1 MVAVGIVGAAA
12 KSTRTWPANTL
23 KREPGS
29 SRWWDRRIR
38 QLREWNPVSNV
49 NLSQRHSSF
58 ELESHVLKFQ
68 EVLLP
73 TYSDPDGSGSN
84 SFDEFLAR
92 YLQGERAAQAGQP
105 IDISRL
111 MSRRTHELL
120 ARAGRFAIEHGH
132 NELDALHILRV
143 IAELVP
149 AVDAIK
155 RVGAD
160 PTAIADAAEQ
170 RLPQASPSGA
180 GSAPVLTQSAQR
192 ALFHA
197 YQVARAS
204 GSTYI
209 DPEHLFFALVLN
221 QDSPAGQVLA
231 AAGVTAE
238 ALQAGMRETVDPG
251 GLPTAAQVDQ
261 TEESQTPILDRFG
274 TDLTAAAREGKL
286 DPVIGRADEI
296 EQTIEILSRRTKNNP
311 VLIGEAGV
319 GKTAIVEGLA
329 QAIVDGSVPEQLRDK
344 RVVAL
349 DLPAM
354 LSGTRYRGDFEERL
368 TKLMDEIS
376 AHKAELI
383 VFIDELHTVVGA
395 GGTGD
400 GGMDAGNILK
410 PRLARG
416 ELHVVGATTLK
427 EYRGIEKDPALE
439 RRFQPVQV
447 GEPNIE
453 DAVLILSGLRKSYE
467 DHHGVTYTD
476 AAIRASVELS
486 ARYVPDRFLPDKA
499 IDLIDQAG
507 ARLRL
512 KLGSKIDTAAL
523 LEQLAILEASKK
535 SAVAV
540 EHYEEASKLRDQVE
554 AVHTKLASV
563 KSIDTSK
570 QSGVV
575 DEAEIAAVIS
585 RATGIPAARLTEV
598 DRERLGRLESELHER
613 VVGQHDAVTVV
624 AKAVRRNRTG
634 LGDQQRPVGSFL
646 FLGPTGVG
654 KTELAKALAQSLFG
668 DEKSILRFDMSE
680 FGERHTVSRLV
691 GAPPGYV
698 GYDEAG
704 QLTERVRRN
713 PYSVVLFDEIEK
725 AHPDVFNLLLQ
736 VLDDGRL
743 TDGQGRTV
751 DFRNTVII
759 MTSNLGSEFLASRSG
774 AMGFVTGNGTDGNG
788 FGSDKALRD
797 RVMGKLR
804 EAMRPEF
811 LNRIDEIVL
820 FQKLDRAELRDIVRL
835 LLGATGSH
843 LQSRGITLTVTD
855 EAVDWVAEH
864 GYEPEYGARPLRRV
878 IQRELDDQIADL
890 LVTRKLHDGGEVTVG
905 VRNDALCVEAHM
917 PAELRP
923 AA

>member
-1 MVAVGIVGAAA
+1 MPSNTEPEEGA
-12 KSTRTWPANTL
+12 N
-23 KREPGS
+23 
-29 SRWWDRRIR
+29 
-38 QLREWNPVSNV
+38 
-49 NLSQRHSSF
+49 
-58 ELESHVLKFQ
+58 
-68 EVLLP
+68 
-73 TYSDPDGSGSN
+73 N

-92 YLQGERAAQAGQP
+92 YLEGERAAQSGRS

-111 MSRRTHELL
+111 LSRRTREVL
-120 ARAGRFAIEHGH
+120 AQAGRYAIEHGH
-132 NELDALHILRV
+132 NELDALHVLRV
-143 IAELVP
+143 LAERAP
-149 AVDAIK
+149 ASDVIRRA
-155 RVGAD
+155 GAD
-160 PTAIADAAEQ
+160 PAAIAEAAEQ
-170 RLPQASPSGA
+170 RLPEASTDRVDGA
-180 GSAPVLTQSAQR
+180 PALTQSGQR

-209 DPEHLFFALVLN
+209 DPEHLFFALVIS

-231 AAGVTAE
+231 AAGITPE
-238 ALQAGMRETVDPG
+238 ALQEGMRETVNAG
-251 GLPTAAQVDQ
+251 AAP
-261 TEESQTPILDRFG
+261 EAEPESETPMLDKYG
-274 TDLTAAAREGKL
+274 MDLTQRARDGEL

-296 EQTIEILSRRTKNNP
+296 EQAIEILSRRTKNNP

-329 QAIVDGSVPEQLRDK
+329 QAIVDGGVPQQLRDK
-344 RVVAL
+344 RVVSL

-376 AHKAELI
+376 AHKTELI

-395 GGTGD
+395 GGSGD

-416 ELHVVGATTLK
+416 ELHVIGATTLR
-427 EYRGIEKDPALE
+427 EYRNIEKDPALE

-447 GEPNIE
+447 GEPSIE
-453 DAVLILSGLRKSYE
+453 DAVLILSGLRKAYE

-476 AAIRASVELS
+476 DAIRASVELS
-486 ARYVPDRFLPDKA
+486 ARYVTDRFLPDKA

-512 KLGSKIDTAAL
+512 SLGSKLDVSAL
-523 LEQLAILEASKK
+523 LERLAELESEKN
-535 SAVAV
+535 SAVAA
-540 EHYEEASKLRDQVE
+540 EHYEDASRLRDE
-554 AVHTKLASV
+554 IDALHERLDTAKPTSSDLKAVV
-563 KSIDTSK
+563 
-570 QSGVV
+570 G
-575 DEAEIAAVIS
+575 EPEIAAVIS
-585 RATGIPAARLTEV
+585 RATGIPANRLTQD
-598 DRERLGRLESELHER
+598 DRSRLALLEQELHGR
-613 VVGQHDAVTVV
+613 VIGQDDAVSVV

-634 LGDQQRPVGSFL
+634 MGDQNRPVGSFL

-654 KTELAKALAQSLFG
+654 KTELAKALAKSLFG
-668 DEKSILRFDMSE
+668 DEKSMLRFDMSE

-704 QLTERVRRN
+704 QLTERIRRN

-751 DFRNTVII
+751 DFRNAVII
-759 MTSNLGSEFLASRSG
+759 MTSNLGSEFLASRGG
-774 AMGFVTGNGTDGNG
+774 ALGFVASETGNGFSSEKD
-788 FGSDKALRD
+788 LRD

-820 FQKLDRAELRDIVRL
+820 FRKLETAQLQDIVRL
-835 LLGATGSH
+835 LLEATVQRLRAH
-843 LQSRGITLTVTD
+843 DIRITVTD
-855 EAVDWVAEH
+855 DAVRWIAES
-864 GYEPEYGARPLRRV
+864 GYEPEYGARPLRRL
-878 IQRELDDQIADL
+878 IQREVDDRIAEL
-890 LVTRKLHDGGEVTVG
+890 LVSSALLDGGAVTV
-905 VRNDALCVEAHM
+905 DAGADGLVVTAD
-917 PAELRP
+917 ASQELP
-923 AA
+923 LAA